1 MSLAG
6 AASIASWSC
15 HWRATFGIPCGVMLR
30 HPLHVLLALAAL
42 GFCAG
47 CQSNLAQLNEPA
59 LFDLVGHTQELPTA
73 TETAQAPDI
82 SPLPRLPLAPAGEAG
97 PSNDRDWIPEHRILA
112 SATREGDKLN
122 VKNVRHAEFFSYRD
136 CLVDYDDRT
145 YDLAQLQSV
154 DFIMI
159 PFNESRALA
168 HTLLSFGFA
177 NGDYLGVSVEV
188 RLERGESYSPTLGLF
203 GQFELIYVVADERD
217 LIRVRTEYRNVDVLV
232 YRTKAT
238 PDQARHLLVDVMKR
252 VNKLHDKPEY
262 YDTFSNNCTTNIVRH
277 INKLAPDSIPSDYR
291 VLLPGFA
298 DNLAYELGLIDNS
311 RPFAEVK
318 QRARVNDL
326 ALRYKDDPH
335 FSQRIRG
342 EPVRQA
348 SREP

>member
-1 MSLAG
+1 MQRYAVDC
-6 AASIASWSC
+6 W
-15 HWRATFGIPCGVMLR
+15 F
-30 HPLHVLLALAAL
+30 ALAAL
-42 GFCAG
+42 LLCAG
-47 CQSNLAQLNEPA
+47 CRSNLAQVNEPG
-59 LFDLVGHTQELPTA
+59 LFNLVGHAQELPTGA
-73 TETAQAPDI
+73 GTAQAGDLPA
-82 SPLPRLPLAPAGEAG
+82 LPRLPLLPTGQTV
-97 PSNDRDWIPEHRILA
+97 PTNDRDWIPEHKILA
-112 SATREGDKLN
+112 SAQLSGNQLH
-122 VKNVRHAEFFSYRD
+122 VQNVRNCEFFSYRD
-136 CLVDYDDRT
+136 CLVDHYDRT
-145 YDLAQLQSV
+145 YDLSQLQSV

-159 PFNESRALA
+159 PFNETRALA

-177 NGDYLGVSVEV
+177 NGDYVGVSVEV

-238 PDQARHLLVDVMKR
+238 PDQARRLLVDVMKR
-252 VNKLHDKPEY
+252 VNKLHDEPEY
-262 YDTFSNNCTTNIVRH
+262 YDTLTNNCTTNIVRH
-277 INKLAPDSIPSDYR
+277 INALAPGSVPTDYR

-342 EPVRQA
+342 ERVR
-348 SREP
+348 

>member
-1 MSLAG
+1 MHRSSLLTA
-6 AASIASWSC
+6 
-15 HWRATFGIPCGVMLR
+15 
-30 HPLHVLLALAAL
+30 LALAAL
-42 GFCAG
+42 LVCAG
-47 CQSNLAQLNEPA
+47 CRSNLAQINEPGV
-59 LFDLVGHTQELPTA
+59 FNLVGHAQELPTG
-73 TETAQAPDI
+73 TGTVLAPE
-82 SPLPRLPLAPAGEAG
+82 LPALPKLPLLPAGQEG
-97 PSNDRDWIPEHRILA
+97 PSNDRDWIPEHKILA
-112 SATREGDKLN
+112 SATLDGDKLH
-122 VKNVRHAEFFSYRD
+122 VKNVRNAEFYSYRD
-136 CLVDYDDRT
+136 CLVDHYDRT
-145 YDLAQLQSV
+145 YDLSQLQSV

-159 PFNESRALA
+159 PFNETRALA

-232 YRTKAT
+232 YRTRAT
-238 PDQARHLLVDVMKR
+238 PDQARRLLVDVMQR
-252 VNKLHDKPEY
+252 ASKLQREPEY
-262 YDTFSNNCTTNIVRH
+262 YDTLTNNCTTNIVRH
-277 INKLAPDSIPSDYR
+277 INALVPGSVPTDYR

-342 EPVRQA
+342 EQVR
-348 SREP
+348 

>member
-1 MSLAG
+1 AL
-6 AASIASWSC
+6 
-15 HWRATFGIPCGVMLR
+15 
-30 HPLHVLLALAAL
+30 PL
-42 GFCAG
+42 CAG
-47 CQSNLAQLNEPA
+47 CRSNLAQVDDPLP
-59 LFDLVGHTQELPTA
+59 LSLVSHAQELPTGA
-73 TETAQAPDI
+73 ETAKPPALP
-82 SPLPRLPLAPAGEAG
+82 PLPKLPLPGTEPSG
-97 PSNDRDWIPEHRILA
+97 PTNDRDWIAEHRVLA
-112 SATREGDKLN
+112 SATLDGSQLH
-122 VKNVRHAEFFSYRD
+122 VKNVRNAEFFSYRD
-136 CLVDYDDRT
+136 CLVDYYDRT
-145 YDLAQLQSV
+145 YDLSQIQSV

-159 PFNESRALA
+159 PFNETRALA

-177 NGDYLGVSVEV
+177 NGDYVGVSVEV

-238 PDQARHLLVDVMKR
+238 PDQARRLLVDVMRR
-252 VNKLHDKPEY
+252 VNKLHDQPEY
-262 YDTFSNNCTTNIVRH
+262 YDTLTNNCTTNIVRH
-277 INKLAPDSIPSDYR
+277 INTLAPDSIPTDYR

-326 ALRYKDDPH
+326 ALRYKDDPR

-342 EPVRQA
+342 ERVR
-348 SREP
+348 

>member
-1 MSLAG
+1 
-6 AASIASWSC
+6 
-15 HWRATFGIPCGVMLR
+15 MLR
-30 HPLHVLLALAAL
+30 SCAIAAL
-42 GFCAG
+42 LVTAPLLCAG
-47 CQSNLAQLNEPA
+47 CRSNMAQVNDAGL
-59 LFDLVGHTQELPTA
+59 LDLVSHAQELPTGQA
-73 TETAQAPDI
+73 GVQAP
-82 SPLPRLPLAPAGEAG
+82 RLAPLSALPMVGTPSAG
-97 PSNDRDWIPEHRILA
+97 PSNDRDWIPEHRVLA
-112 SATREGDKLN
+112 SATLEGGKLH
-122 VKNVRHAEFFSYRD
+122 VQNVRNAEFFSYRD
-136 CLVDYDDRT
+136 CLVDYSDHT
-145 YDLAQLQSV
+145 YDLAQLESV

-232 YRTKAT
+232 YRTRST
-238 PDQARHLLVDVMKR
+238 PDQARKLLVDVMRR
-252 VNKLHDKPEY
+252 VNKLHDEPEY

-277 INKLAPDSIPSDYR
+277 INTLSPGSIPSDYR

-311 RPFAEVK
+311 RPFDEVK
-318 QRARVNDL
+318 RRARINDL

-342 EPVRQA
+342 ESVRQA
-348 SREP
+348 AAKPKAGD

>member
-1 MSLAG
+1 
-6 AASIASWSC
+6 
-15 HWRATFGIPCGVMLR
+15 MLR
-30 HPLHVLLALAAL
+30 SLLAVALALAAL
-42 GFCAG
+42 TLCAG
-47 CQSNLAQLNEPA
+47 CRASLAQVNEPGR
-59 LFDLVGHTQELPTA
+59 LDLVSHAQELPTGVEA
-73 TETAQAPDI
+73 IQAPVLP
-82 SPLPRLPLAPAGEAG
+82 PLPKVPLPNLALPGTQTAG
-97 PSNDRDWIPEHRILA
+97 PSNNRDWIPELRVLA
-112 SATREGDKLN
+112 SATLDGERLH
-122 VKNVRHAEFFSYRD
+122 VKNVRNAEFFSYRD
-136 CLVDYDDRT
+136 CLVDYYDRT
-145 YDLAQLQSV
+145 YDLSQLQSV

-159 PFNESRALA
+159 PFNETRALA

-238 PDQARHLLVDVMKR
+238 PDQARRLLVDVMRR
-252 VNKLHDKPEY
+252 VNKLHDEPEY
-262 YDTFSNNCTTNIVRH
+262 YDTLTNNCTTNIVRH
-277 INKLAPDSIPSDYR
+277 INTLAPGSVPTDYR

-342 EPVRQA
+342 ERVGEAPQGTSLR
-348 SREP
+348 

>member
-1 MSLAG
+1 MILRSSHSAALAV
-6 AASIASWSC
+6 AA
-15 HWRATFGIPCGVMLR
+15 
-30 HPLHVLLALAAL
+30 LAL
-42 GFCAG
+42 CAG
-47 CQSNLAQLNEPA
+47 CRSNLTQVNEPG
-59 LFDLVGHTQELPTA
+59 LFNLVGHAQELPTGSDTVQPPNLPA
-73 TETAQAPDI
+73 LPKL
-82 SPLPRLPLAPAGEAG
+82 PLPGTDTAGAT
-97 PSNDRDWIPEHRILA
+97 NDRDWIPEHKLLA
-112 SATREGDKLN
+112 SAQLDGDQLH
-122 VKNVRHAEFFSYRD
+122 VQNVRNCEFFSYRD
-136 CLVDYDDRT
+136 CLVDHYDRT
-145 YDLAQLQSV
+145 YDLSQLQSV
-154 DFIMI
+154 DFIMV
-159 PFNESRALA
+159 PFNETRALA

-238 PDQARHLLVDVMKR
+238 PDQARRLLVDVMKR
-252 VNKLHDKPEY
+252 VNKLHDQPEY
-262 YDTFSNNCTTNIVRH
+262 YDTLTNNCTTNIVRH
-277 INKLAPDSIPSDYR
+277 INALAPGSVPTDYR

-311 RPFAEVK
+311 RPFAEIK

-342 EPVRQA
+342 EKVR
-348 SREP
+348 

>member
-1 MSLAG
+1 MQRYAVDC
-6 AASIASWSC
+6 W
-15 HWRATFGIPCGVMLR
+15 F
-30 HPLHVLLALAAL
+30 ALAAL
-42 GFCAG
+42 LLCAG
-47 CQSNLAQLNEPA
+47 CRSNLAQVNEPG
-59 LFDLVGHTQELPTA
+59 LFNLVGHAQELPTGA
-73 TETAQAPDI
+73 GTAQAGDLPA
-82 SPLPRLPLAPAGEAG
+82 LPRLPLLPTGQTV
-97 PSNDRDWIPEHRILA
+97 PTNDRDWIPEHKILA
-112 SATREGDKLN
+112 SAQLSGNQLH
-122 VKNVRHAEFFSYRD
+122 VQNVRNCEFFSYRD
-136 CLVDYDDRT
+136 CLVDHYDRT
-145 YDLAQLQSV
+145 YDLSQLQSV

-159 PFNESRALA
+159 PFNETRALA

-238 PDQARHLLVDVMKR
+238 PDQARRLLVDVMKR
-252 VNKLHDKPEY
+252 VNKLHDEPEY
-262 YDTFSNNCTTNIVRH
+262 YDTLTNNCTTNIVRH
-277 INKLAPDSIPSDYR
+277 INALAPGSVPTDYR

-342 EPVRQA
+342 ERVR
-348 SREP
+348 

>member
-1 MSLAG
+1 
-6 AASIASWSC
+6 
-15 HWRATFGIPCGVMLR
+15 MLR
-30 HPLHVLLALAAL
+30 SSLPAVLVLAAL
-42 GFCAG
+42 LLCAG
-47 CQSNLAQLNEPA
+47 CRSNLAQVNEPGQ
-59 LFDLVGHTQELPTA
+59 FNLVGHAQELPTGSD
-73 TETAQAPDI
+73 TAQAGDI
-82 SPLPRLPLAPAGEAG
+82 PLLPRLPLLPAGQAA
-97 PSNDRDWIPEHRILA
+97 PTNDRDWIPEHKILA
-112 SATREGDKLN
+112 SAQLSGNQLH
-122 VKNVRHAEFFSYRD
+122 VQNVRNCEFFSYRD
-136 CLVDYDDRT
+136 CLVDHYDRT
-145 YDLAQLQSV
+145 YDLSQLQSV

-159 PFNESRALA
+159 PFNETRALA

-238 PDQARHLLVDVMKR
+238 PDQARRLLVDVMKR
-252 VNKLHDKPEY
+252 VNKLHDQPEY
-262 YDTFSNNCTTNIVRH
+262 YDTLTNNCTTNIVRH
-277 INKLAPDSIPSDYR
+277 INALAPGSVPTDYR

-311 RPFAEVK
+311 LPFAEVK

-342 EPVRQA
+342 ERI
-348 SREP
+348 R

>member
-1 MSLAG
+1 M
-6 AASIASWSC
+6 
-15 HWRATFGIPCGVMLR
+15 HRGIS
-30 HPLHVLLALAAL
+30 HFALALAAL
-42 GFCAG
+42 ALCAG
-47 CQSNLAQLNEPA
+47 CRSNLARVNEPGPFAVLGHAQELPVDTSGLAPPGLPA
-59 LFDLVGHTQELPTA
+59 LFRPPLLNSPT
-73 TETAQAPDI
+73 D
-82 SPLPRLPLAPAGEAG
+82 G
-97 PSNDRDWIPEHRILA
+97 PSNARDWIPEHKLLA
-112 SATREGDKLN
+112 SAEIDGEKLH
-122 VKNVRHAEFFSYRD
+122 VKNVRNCEFFSYRD
-136 CLVDYDDRT
+136 CLVDHYDRT
-145 YDLAQLQSV
+145 YDLSQLESV

-159 PFNESRALA
+159 PFNETRALA

-217 LIRVRTEYRNVDVLV
+217 LIRVRTEHRKVDVLV

-238 PDQARHLLVDVMKR
+238 PEQSRRLLADVMQR
-252 VNKLHDKPEY
+252 VNDLREQPEY
-262 YDTFSNNCTTNIVRH
+262 YDTLTNNCTTNIVRH
-277 INKLAPDSIPSDYR
+277 INALAPGSVPTDYR

-311 RPFAEVK
+311 RPFAETK

-342 EPVRQA
+342 ERVR
-348 SREP
+348 

>member
-1 MSLAG
+1 MVRSLLAV
-6 AASIASWSC
+6 A
-15 HWRATFGIPCGVMLR
+15 
-30 HPLHVLLALAAL
+30 LALAAL
-42 GFCAG
+42 PLCTG
-47 CQSNLAQLNEPA
+47 CRASLSQVNEPA
-59 LFDLVGHTQELPTA
+59 RLDLVSHSQELPTDV
-73 TETAQAPDI
+73 ETIQAPALP
-82 SPLPRLPLAPAGEAG
+82 PLPKLPLPDLPLAGTQPTG
-97 PSNDRDWIPEHRILA
+97 PSNDRDWIPEHRFLA
-112 SATREGDKLN
+112 SATLDGERLH
-122 VKNVRHAEFFSYRD
+122 VKNVRNAEFFSYRD
-136 CLVDYDDRT
+136 CLVDYYDRT
-145 YDLAQLQSV
+145 YDLSQLQSV

-159 PFNESRALA
+159 PFNETRALA

-238 PDQARHLLVDVMKR
+238 PDQARRLLVDVMRR
-252 VNKLHDKPEY
+252 VNKLHDEPEH
-262 YDTFSNNCTTNIVRH
+262 YDTLTNNCTTNIVRH
-277 INKLAPDSIPSDYR
+277 INTLAPGSVPTDYR

-342 EPVRQA
+342 ERVSETPKGTSPR
-348 SREP
+348 

>member
-1 MSLAG
+1 MLRSSLA
-6 AASIASWSC
+6 AALA
-15 HWRATFGIPCGVMLR
+15 
-30 HPLHVLLALAAL
+30 LLALL
-42 GFCAG
+42 PCAG
-47 CQSNLAQLNEPA
+47 CRSNLAQVNEPG
-59 LFDLVGHTQELPTA
+59 LFSLVGHAQELSTG
-73 TETAQAPDI
+73 TDTVLAPA
-82 SPLPRLPLAPAGEAG
+82 LPKLPLVPAGEAG
-97 PSNDRDWIPEHRILA
+97 PTNDRDWIPEHKILA
-112 SATREGDKLN
+112 SVQIDGDKLH
-122 VKNVRHAEFFSYRD
+122 VQNVRNAEFYSYRD
-136 CLVDYDDRT
+136 CLVDYYDRT
-145 YDLAQLQSV
+145 YDLSQLQSV

-159 PFNESRALA
+159 PFNETRALA

-177 NGDYLGVSVEV
+177 NGDYVGVSVEV

-238 PDQARHLLVDVMKR
+238 PDQARRLLVDVMRR
-252 VNKLHDKPEY
+252 VNKLKDEPEY
-262 YDTFSNNCTTNIVRH
+262 YDTLTNNCTTNIVRH
-277 INKLAPDSIPSDYR
+277 INALAPGSIPSDYR

-318 QRARVNDL
+318 QGARVNDL

-342 EPVRQA
+342 ERVR
-348 SREP
+348 